1 MPSNVAQFG
10 DENPVK
16 AWYSSLPPVT
26 RIWWT
31 LAFMFANLVYFGV
44 LDVTY
49 LIWDFGMVTKKFQL
63 WRVVTSFCF
72 VGTWGQSGFGT
83 LISLYL
89 LQQYGKSLE
98 NNAPNTGGGGTVAD
112 YMVLITFCMLIHIL
126 ITIFFAPRFIM
137 GSSLMFTTLYI
148 WCKMNYETEVKL
160 WGFPMK
166 AAVFPFALMGLH
178 LATGNDV
185 WSDVYGLAVGHCY
198 YFLQEVYP
206 TMYGKDIIHT
216 PNFVISL
223 CHRLKIGGGYV
234 NPNANST
241 APRGVPPP
249 GRVRPPTGGG
259 YNWGGGGRTLGSS

>member
-1 MPSNVAQFG
+1 MG
-10 DENPVK
+10 
-16 AWYSSLPPVT
+16 
-26 RIWWT
+26 
-31 LAFMFANLVYFGV
+31 
-44 LDVTY
+44 
-49 LIWDFGMVTKKFQL
+49 
-63 WRVVTSFCF
+63 
-72 VGTWGQSGFGT
+72 
-83 LISLYL
+83 
-89 LQQYGKSLE
+89 GKSLE

-112 YMVLITFCMLIHIL
+112 YIVLITFCMLIHIL

-148 WCKMNYETEVKL
+148 WRKMNYETEVKL

-259 YNWGGGGRTLGSS
+259 YNWGGGGRTLGS